1 MGKNQNPDIRS
12 ASGSFVRPEAEGTF
26 YPETGK
32 FIAGKKRKRGFQI
45 LKKNVRIETGMTFCK
60 CVCTYQAYTSDTRR
74 IPSMQTEVMEDNE
87 EGTFS

>member
-1 MGKNQNPDIRS
+1 MLKVYAYENSCGNKGIII
-12 ASGSFVRPEAEGTF
+12 AE
-26 YPETGK
+26 
-32 FIAGKKRKRGFQI
+32 KKEKGVLI
-45 LKKNVRIETGMTFCK
+45 LKKKVRIETGMTFCK

>member
-1 MGKNQNPDIRS
+1 MGKNQ
-12 ASGSFVRPEAEGTF
+12 
-26 YPETGK
+26 YPVLLSDRKLKELSIQRLDK
-32 FIAGKKRKRGFQI
+32 FIAEKKDKGVQI